1 MDILDDEL
9 IQLWRVFETNNLKYI
24 MVGGFASILNG
35 YNRLTADIDIWIK
48 DSPENRQALH
58 ISLQE
63 IGLDT
68 LPDLQNMD
76 FVPEWSSITLPS
88 GFELDIMTA
97 LKGFEQQLFDTCY
110 ESANKAEI
118 EGVVVPFFHINQLI
132 DSKKAVNRLKDQ
144 LDIEE
149 LEKIRNKNSHQ

>member
-76 FVPEWSSITLPS
+76 FVPGWSSITLPS